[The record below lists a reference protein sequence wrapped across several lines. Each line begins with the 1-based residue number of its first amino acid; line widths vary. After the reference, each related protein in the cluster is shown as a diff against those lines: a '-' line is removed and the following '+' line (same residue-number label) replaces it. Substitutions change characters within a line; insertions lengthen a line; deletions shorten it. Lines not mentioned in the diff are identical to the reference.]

1 MIRKRVYEFIENE
14 NRDKAGTICEWFL
27 MILILLNVASVVLGS
42 VSELYDRHRLLFTW
56 FEMFS
61 VAVFSIEYLMR
72 LSTAPYKYPGSKSPY
87 LKYIFSFGGLVDL
100 LAILP
105 FFIPFIINADL
116 RMLRLLR
123 MFRLLRVLKLN
134 RYDTALAMIVK
145 VLKNQK
151 EMLHITIFF
160 MAVMILMTA
169 AVMYFVEN
177 EAQPERFPSIP
188 ATIWWSVA
196 TLTTV
201 GYGDVYPV
209 TGLGRLLAGIIA
221 IFGVGLIAMPSG
233 IISMGLIEEA
243 GKAAR
248 LKQEQQEMEWKI
260 EQSR

>member
-1 MIRKRVYEFIENE
+1 MMRKRVYQFIENE
-14 NRDKAGTICEWFL
+14 NGGKGGALCDWSL

-42 VSELYDRHRLLFTW
+42 VSEVYERHALLFTY
-56 FEMFS
+56 FEIFS
-61 VAVFSIEYLMR
+61 VAVFSVEYLLR
-72 LSTAPYKYPGSKSPY
+72 LWTAPYKFSQSKYPY
-87 LKYIFSFGGLVDL
+87 LRYIFSFGGLVDL

-116 RMLRLLR
+116 RILRLLR

-134 RYDTALAMIVK
+134 RYDTAIRMIGQ

-160 MAVMILMTA
+160 MAVMILMTS
-169 AVMYFVEN
+169 AVMYFVETSV
-177 EAQPERFPSIP
+177 QPERFPSIP

-201 GYGDVYPV
+201 GYGDVYPI
-209 TGLGRLLAGIIA
+209 TNLGRILGGIIA

-243 GKAAR
+243 GKAAK
-248 LKQEQQEMEWKI
+248 LKQEQQGNSKE
-260 EQSR
+260 

>member
-1 MIRKRVYEFIENE
+1 MIRKRIYELIENE
-14 NRDKAGTICEWFL
+14 NGNKAGAIFASSL
-27 MILILLNVASVVLGS
+27 MILILLNAASVVLGS
-42 VSELYDRHRLLFTW
+42 VSGLYNRHTLLFTY
-56 FEMFS
+56 FEIFS
-61 VAVFSIEYLMR
+61 VVFFSIEYLLR
-72 LSTAPYKYPGSKSPY
+72 LWTAPYKFPQSKRPY
-87 LKYIFSFGGLVDL
+87 LRYMFSFGGLVDL

-116 RMLRLLR
+116 RILRLLR
-123 MFRLLRVLKLN
+123 MFRLLRILKLN
-134 RYDTALAMIVK
+134 RYDTALWMIVK

-160 MAVMILMTA
+160 MAVMILMTS

-177 EAQPERFPSIP
+177 SVQPERFPSIP

-209 TGLGRLLAGIIA
+209 TNLGRILGGIIA

-243 GKAAR
+243 GKAAK
-248 LKQEQQEMEWKI
+248 LKQEQHEKNTTW
-260 EQSR
+260 